1 MWLVS
6 HKQPLRPESTGAWG
20 GFYTDH
26 IPWHGDKTLTSV
38 GRKQPQRIRDEA
50 QDPSDSE
57 CDPPGADHGGDG
69 AQHHQARPGPGD
81 NIQVRNV
88 N

>member
-1 MWLVS
+1 MLLYS
-6 HKQPLRPESTGAWG
+6 IQYRETIQR
-20 GFYTDH
+20 DNIQRDN

-38 GRKQPQRIRDEA
+38 GKKQPRRIRDEA
-50 QDPSDSE
+50 PGPSDSE